1 MVKMVRLYTKLSKR
15 ELEFNTYKN
24 EAREEGYAEG
34 IIAGKL
40 EGKI

>member
-1 MVKMVRLYTKLSKR
+1 MVKMARLYTKLSKR
-15 ELEFNTYKN
+15 ELEFNIYKN

-34 IIAGKL
+34 IIAGKF